1 MKPTANCPIY
11 WLLLENVVRA
21 PSFNAENHQK
31 KPIKSKICK
40 KLHHRRRTKKH
51 LPKQNTKK
59 IGSMRSTRL
68 RFLETTSFSVHI
80 KTLSSKIVKHQIM
93 PELGPREQSSRSKII
108 ATISPRNQTCLT
120 QTPFSLQRN
129 LSEKNPLSPSST
141 ILKNKQ

>member
-1 MKPTANCPIY
+1 MPKIIKKSRSNPKYAKNCTI
-11 WLLLENVVRA
+11 ED
-21 PSFNAENHQK
+21 EEQK
-31 KPIKSKICK
+31 
-40 KLHHRRRTKKH
+40 
-51 LPKQNTKK
+51 NTSLNKTQKK

>member
-1 MKPTANCPIY
+1 
-11 WLLLENVVRA
+11 
-21 PSFNAENHQK
+21 
-31 KPIKSKICK
+31 
-40 KLHHRRRTKKH
+40 
-51 LPKQNTKK
+51 
-59 IGSMRSTRL
+59 MRSTRL

-141 ILKNKQ
+141 ILTKTNSRIYRNDEPGMEFDPRTPSLCGWDSNPRHPVHRHGIVRYLLRPWLPPKF